1 MTRASATR
9 LLATGLALM
18 TSLLPLSGSAQDSTP
33 GKDAEKII
41 QALFECEDEKALKE
55 AITSA
60 QEAGTPRQAI
70 LEARFLFLVDRGDFA
85 AVAAL
90 GPVLKEQK
98 ASFRIDDS
106 VIFSV
111 QEEFFSIIE
120 YCYALGALE
129 KGDLTRFKHHITEA
143 FWLSPRQAT
152 AFAPHIDRLRRDQ
165 ALAGTKIDFNRR
177 FTRQRDGKE
186 VALRALAKQSEYLVI
201 HFWSPWSNES
211 KAHLP
216 DFLAMVKELNTHKI
230 PVASI
235 LIEPGNEALTEA
247 NKFRAALP
255 SGEIGDW
262 IVDNLQAS
270 LARKLRVLEL
280 PTITVLKIDGSVLF
294 SGHPSEKQLWS
305 ALQEIDPKLKRPRVV
320 SAP

>member
-1 MTRASATR
+1 MTRPSTTR
-9 LLATGLALM
+9 LLAAGLALI
-18 TSLLPLSGSAQDSTP
+18 TSLLSLQGSAQDSPPATQE
-33 GKDAEKII
+33 EKLI
-41 QALFECEDEKALKE
+41 QALFESENEDALQKAIAAARKAE
-55 AITSA
+55 IS
-60 QEAGTPRQAI
+60 RQAI
-70 LEARFLFLVDRGDFA
+70 LEARFLFLVDQEDFA

-111 QEEFFSIIE
+111 EEEFFSIVE

-129 KGDLTRFKHHITEA
+129 KDDLKGFKHHITEA

-165 ALAGTKIDFNRR
+165 ALADLKIDFARN
-177 FTRQRDGKE
+177 FTRQADSRK
-186 VALRALAKQSEYLVI
+186 VPLKALAKESAHLII

-211 KAHLP
+211 EAHLP
-216 DFLAMVKELNTHKI
+216 DFLAMVEELNTHKI
-230 PVASI
+230 PVVSV
-235 LIEPGNEALTEA
+235 LIEPGNEALSEA
-247 NKFRAALP
+247 RKFRAVLP
-255 SGEIGDW
+255 AKKTGDW
-262 IVDNLQAS
+262 VVDNSQAS

-280 PTITVLKIDGSVLF
+280 PTISVLEVDGSVLF

-305 ALQEIDPKLKRPRVV
+305 TLQKINPKLKRPRVEP
-320 SAP
+320 AP

>member
-1 MTRASATR
+1 MTRPSATR
-9 LLATGLALM
+9 LLTAGLALM
-18 TSLLPLSGSAQDSTP
+18 TSLLSLHGSAQDSP
-33 GKDAEKII
+33 PAPEEEKLI
-41 QALFECEDEKALKE
+41 QALFECENEDALQK

-60 QEAGTPRQAI
+60 RKAGISQQAI
-70 LEARFLFLVDRGDFA
+70 LEARFLFLVDQEDFA

-90 GPVLKEQK
+90 GPVLKKQK

-111 QEEFFSIIE
+111 EEEFFSIVE

-129 KGDLTRFKHHITEA
+129 KGDLTGFKHHITEA

-165 ALAGTKIDFNRR
+165 TLADLKIDFNRN
-177 FTRQRDGKE
+177 FTKQEDSRK
-186 VALRALAKQSEYLVI
+186 VPLKVLAEESEHLII

-211 KAHLP
+211 EAHLP
-216 DFLAMVKELNTHKI
+216 DFLAMVEELNTHKI
-230 PVASI
+230 PVVSV
-235 LIEPGNEALTEA
+235 LIEPGNEALSEA
-247 NKFRAALP
+247 KKFRAALP
-255 SGEIGDW
+255 AKKIGEW
-262 IVDNLQAS
+262 IVDNPQAS

-280 PTITVLKIDGSVLF
+280 PTISVLKVNGSVLF

-305 ALQEIDPKLKRPRVV
+305 TLQKINPKLNRPRVD
-320 SAP
+320 PTR